1 MTDCIHQLFE
11 ETIAAKSL
19 LASLAGL
26 IGDDAEVK
34 ETAVEGETHLLEALQ
49 SAVARDLELDGMI
62 DAAKAT
68 AKRLSER
75 ISRLEKQRETLRAAM
90 VLALET
96 TGKKRLETPIG
107 TLALMATQ
115 AALVVTEEA
124 DIPSEFWKPQPPK
137 LDKTALKKALKDK
150 REVAGARLSNGGMT
164 VQITTN

>member
-1 MTDCIHQLFE
+1 MTGCIHQLFE
-11 ETIAAKSL
+11 ETNSAKSL

-26 IGDDAEVK
+26 IGDDAEVR
-34 ETAVEGETHLLEALQ
+34 ETAVEGETQLVEALQ
-49 SAVARDLELDGMI
+49 SAVARDLELDSMI

>member
-11 ETIAAKSL
+11 ETNSAKSL

-26 IGDDAEVK
+26 IGDDAEVR
-34 ETAVEGETHLLEALQ
+34 ETAVEGETQLIEVLQ
-49 SAVARDLELDGMI
+49 SAVARDLELDSMI

-75 ISRLEKQRETLRAAM
+75 ISRFEKQRETLRAAM

-124 DIPSEFWKPQPPK
+124 DIPSEYWKPQPPK
-137 LDKTALKKALKDK
+137 LDKAALKKALKDK